1 MIPLSELATAFQEME
16 LQVLIQPATATA
28 PEQLFVAFQLP
39 GREEP
44 VYLQL
49 LYLPGVS
56 DPWLLQYYVQLP
68 VTLPD
73 DLAPL
78 GRFVNLLDPH
88 LPVPGFEL
96 SEARRLLY
104 YRYVRVCAQPDPT
117 GVIETALVIAYLVGR
132 FAPIID
138 RAVAG
143 EPFELLVSALAH
155 EAAAES

>member
-1 MIPLSELATAFQEME
+1 MIPLSELAGAFQEME
-16 LQVLIQPATATA
+16 LQVLLQPASPTA
-28 PEQLFVAFQLP
+28 PEQLFVVLNIP
-39 GREEP
+39 GAEQP
-44 VYLQL
+44 VYVQL

-56 DPWLLQYYVQLP
+56 DPWLLQYYVQLD
-68 VTLPD
+68 VTLPA
-73 DLAPL
+73 DLTAL

-104 YRYVRVCAQPDPT
+104 YRHVRVCAAPDPT
-117 GVIETALVIAYLVGR
+117 GIVETALVIAYLVGR
-132 FAPIID
+132 FSPIIH

-155 EAAAES
+155 EAAAEG